1 MRFSVGE
8 ALRISVP
15 ADKSTGPTTP
25 YASVEHGDFKYVGY
39 TGVFN
44 VLDYAAVSF
53 PTGSSASSDHQPHPP
68 ETSLTDMCKEV
79 QRLCTYPMCDFICS
93 LC

>member
-1 MRFSVGE
+1 MQFFVSE
-8 ALRISVP
+8 ALRISVL
-15 ADKSTGPTTP
+15 ANKGTGPTTP

-53 PTGSSASSDHQPHPP
+53 PTGFSASSDHQPYPP
-68 ETSLTDMCKEV
+68 ETSLTDICKEV
-79 QRLCTYPMCDFICS
+79 QGLCA
-93 LC
+93 